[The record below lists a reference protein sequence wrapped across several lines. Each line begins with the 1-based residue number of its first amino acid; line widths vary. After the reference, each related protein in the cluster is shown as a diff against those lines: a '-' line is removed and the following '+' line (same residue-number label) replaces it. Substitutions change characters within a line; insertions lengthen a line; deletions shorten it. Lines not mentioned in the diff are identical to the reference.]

1 MKPGIF
7 TAVILIN
14 LLALGCG
21 REKTPED
28 IVRAYIEAQ
37 NNHDVDEKM
46 KYFDEETAFV
56 TPGSGLS
63 YMTED
68 DIRSMSQYDSVLNT
82 TLIIENLTVDGSTV
96 ICEMTE
102 RNRWLDAA
110 GLPPMHY
117 DSTLFYVIGDKIRKI
132 VSFPDD
138 STLQGMSDVLDK
150 FIPWLSEK
158 YPYEAMDM
166 MPGGQFQY
174 SAENAEKMILLLEK
188 WRQAN
193 EED

>member
-1 MKPGIF
+1 MKSVLL
-7 TAVILIN
+7 VIVTLIN
-14 LLALGCG
+14 FLAIGCG
-21 REKTPED
+21 EKNSPED
-28 IVRAYIEAQ
+28 IVRAYIKAQ
-37 NNHDVDEKM
+37 NNHDLDEKM

-56 TPGSGLS
+56 TPGSGMT
-63 YMTED
+63 YMTGDE
-68 DIRSMSQYDSVLNT
+68 IRSMSQYDSVLNT
-82 TLIIENLTVDGSTV
+82 TLTIDNLTVDGSTV

-102 RNRWLDAA
+102 HNRWLDAA

-132 VSFPDD
+132 VSFPAD

-150 FIPWLSEK
+150 FILWLSEK

-174 SAENAEKMILLLEK
+174 SAKNAEKMVLLLTE
-188 WRQAN
+188 WRQST
-193 EED
+193 EGD